1 MTSHPKTSK
10 TASKRVRG
18 GKHGRSSVNPT
29 TEPAG
34 DAGEVAQ
41 VAAAAAGRAKATIRF
56 FCQGIGD
63 CHLLKFQKDGGGEFW
78 MLIDCGIHSAIP
90 GGTEKIKEIVKNIRS
105 VTTQLDVVVL
115 THEHWDHN
123 SGFLVAKQ
131 EFQGIE
137 IGEIW
142 MAWTEDPHDPQAR
155 QLDKFKGAALEAL
168 QEFKQQLDRVNGLG
182 PHLSVI
188 KDGLEGVLAFNFG
201 AKGERV
207 RSARDAA
214 IELAKGRVRYLEP
227 KTPPIGVPALAKSVR
242 IYVLGP
248 PRDAA
253 MLGITEQA
261 SEMYAFGIAGGWPIA
276 RALGNA
282 FGIRETQSGLDLTA
296 PFDPS
301 EGRDLPVVRSAYGEP
316 SSDPRLEE
324 LNEAAE
330 FLHEFYDGSVKLPE
344 RKGNR
349 QGESVD
355 PSAVDQSWR
364 RIDHDWLGASAD
376 LAIQLDDRTNN
387 SSLVLAF
394 EFLDTERVMLFVGD
408 AQIGNWLSWQKVG
421 WVGDPTTA
429 VDLLR
434 RTVFYKVGHH
444 GSHNATPKQ
453 HGLELM
459 VSPDLSAFIP
469 TNEADAKKVKWGQMP
484 FKPILE
490 DLEKRTG
497 KRVIRADDPWL
508 TQPAGTPGYGDP
520 SGAILATRHGSIGA
534 EAGKTQWVEL
544 DIA

>member
-1 MTSHPKTSK
+1 L
-10 TASKRVRG
+10 A
-18 GKHGRSSVNPT
+18 
-29 TEPAG
+29 
-34 DAGEVAQ
+34 
-41 VAAAAAGRAKATIRF
+41 
-56 FCQGIGD
+56 
-63 CHLLKFQKDGGGEFW
+63 
-78 MLIDCGIHSAIP
+78 
-90 GGTEKIKEIVKNIRS
+90 
-105 VTTQLDVVVL
+105 
-115 THEHWDHN
+115 
-123 SGFLVAKQ
+123 AKQ
-131 EFQGIE
+131 EFQGIA

-155 QLDKFKGAALEAL
+155 QLDKFKGAALKAL
-168 QEFKQQLDRVNGLG
+168 QESEKELDGASGLG
-182 PHLSVI
+182 PHLSAI
-188 KDGLEGVLAFNFG
+188 KDGLENVLAFNFG

-214 IELAKGRVRYLEP
+214 IEFAKDRVRYLEP
-227 KTPPIGVPALAKSVR
+227 KTPPISVPALAKSVR

-253 MLGITEQA
+253 MLGITDQA
-261 SEMYAFGIAGGWPIA
+261 SEMYGLGVASGWPIA

-282 FGIRETQSGLDLTA
+282 LGINETQSGVDLTA

-301 EGRDLPVVRSAYGEP
+301 EGRDLSAVRSSYGVS
-316 SSDPRLEE
+316 SSDPQSKE

-344 RKGNR
+344 AKGNR
-349 QGESVD
+349 QEEPVD
-355 PSAVDQSWR
+355 SNAADQSWR
-364 RIDHDWLGASAD
+364 RIDRDWLGASAD
-376 LAIQLDDRTNN
+376 FAIQLDDRTNN

-394 EFLDTERVMLFVGD
+394 EFLDTKRVMLFVGD
-408 AQIGNWLSWQKVG
+408 AQIGNWLSWQKMG
-421 WVGDPTTA
+421 WVGDPTTP

-484 FKPILE
+484 FKPILD
-490 DLEKRTG
+490 DLKRRTG

-534 EAGKTQWVEL
+534 DAGKTQWVEL